1 MLAKLKLITFNTKEL
16 GVYHCELFLNIK
28 ILTNKLWIH
37 THFPNA
43 LLFSY
48 FYLKF
53 MIEIVFYSYLFY
65 VVLRGEYVLKL
76 KTKHKNYILNTF
88 N

>member
-1 MLAKLKLITFNTKEL
+1 MFAKLKLKFITFKTKEL
-16 GVYHCELFLNIK
+16 DAYHYELFLNIK

-53 MIEIVFYSYLFY
+53 ITKIVFYSYMF
-65 VVLRGEYVLKL
+65 
-76 KTKHKNYILNTF
+76 
-88 N
+88 